1 MSVSIFS
8 VTKGGYVLSK
18 QLNKHYPEAELYT
31 MKKIGNSPDHLMDG
45 NFKQCV
51 AEAFSR
57 DTAIVFVMATGIVV
71 RTLAPLLQHK
81 SIDPA
86 IIVLDEKGQHVISLL
101 SGHIGGG
108 NALAYEIAKKIG
120 GQAVITTSSD
130 VQEKIAVDVLAINND
145 LVIDSMHDAKMMASA
160 IVNDEHITLVSD
172 GEIKVPLDD
181 KWRVLTPEAYQQLE
195 EATIENLLVIS
206 NRLNHGESTLSLIP
220 RNIVLGVGC
229 RRATSKVRLLE
240 AIHSA
245 LERYNLDIRS
255 VRKLATVDVKADEIG
270 LIEVASE
277 LKLPLQIID
286 REQIKSIQNNF
297 RGSDFV
303 EKTIGVRAVCEP
315 VAMLASER
323 PGVFLMRKTAFEG
336 ITIAIWEEV
345 YEIR

>member
-1 MSVSIFS
+1 MSISIFS
-8 VTKGGYVLSK
+8 VTKGGYALSK

-31 MKKIGNSPDHLMDG
+31 MKKLGSAPDHLMDG
-45 NFKQCV
+45 AFKQCV

-71 RTLAPLLQHK
+71 RTLAPLLQDK

-86 IIVLDEKGQHVISLL
+86 IIVVDEKGQHVISLL

-108 NALAYEIAKKIG
+108 NALAHEIAKKIG
-120 GQAVITTSSD
+120 GDAVITTSSD

-145 LVIDSMHDAKMMASA
+145 LVIDSMQDAKMMASA
-160 IVNDEHITLVSD
+160 IVNDEQLTLVSD
-172 GEIKVPLDD
+172 GEVKVHLNDM
-181 KWRVLTPEAYQQLE
+181 WRVLTPEAYQRLE
-195 EATIENLLVIS
+195 EATIDNLLLIS
-206 NRLNHGESTLSLIP
+206 NRLNHGESTLRLIP
-220 RNIVLGVGC
+220 KNIVLGLGC
-229 RRATSKVRLLE
+229 RRDTPMERLLE
-240 AIHSA
+240 AIHKA
-245 LERYNLDIRS
+245 LETYKLDLRS
-255 VRKLATVDVKADEIG
+255 IRKLATVDVKADEIG

-277 LKLPLQIID
+277 LKLPLQIIH
-286 REQIKSIQNNF
+286 REQIKTIQNNF
-297 RGSDFV
+297 EGSDFV

-323 PGVFLMRKTAFEG
+323 PGAFLMKKTVFDG